1 MRRALTTAATAR
13 TLASSSRLAPAQRAR
28 PVIAA
33 TRLPAQVQVRQHS
46 HAAPAPVVAPPVSPE
61 NTYDIVIIGGGPA
74 GLALANALV
83 SQPSLRDGAR
93 TLLLEGGPLDPVRNW
108 DDQGPWSNR
117 VSSLTAENI
126 AWIDSEYSLQ
136 KHGELTGG
144 IGAWKHIAQD
154 RSREVDDIIVWANP
168 DADSTPMLHFPGP
181 DLARMTENV
190 NLQRALLRHLDEVKQ
205 TKGHK
210 LEIREKTRVGDIA
223 YTAGRGSVALNLG
236 GEWVQASLLIGAD
249 GPNSPARKFAQIDTF
264 GHGYNAHGVVAT
276 LETQRD
282 VYGNHTAFQRF
293 LPTGPIAYLPLG
305 DETTTMVWSTTPEI
319 AAALKALSPEALTE
333 MVNAAFSLS
342 ENELKLLTEAVLTA
356 HNDQSA
362 MSAEGIRSIMALF
375 ERRVSDA
382 PRPPLVRSVDP
393 KSVASFPLKLAH
405 ADKYID
411 HRVALVGDAAHTTH
425 PLAGQGLNA
434 GLADGQALAKVLEE
448 ARRVGSDLGGITAL
462 AQYPRDRYLTNHI
475 LLAAVDKLNSVFG
488 ARNPLINW
496 ARANGLEVFN
506 ELGPIKDFFM
516 RNAGSGIAGKR
527 TQQQREFGRARAEDK
542 LNAKAAGAPAALA
555 DAVEGLDMARRVAS
569 SAGGVIAEGL
579 KNLLR
584 RGADSIEHQQR
595 KP

>member
-1 MRRALTTAATAR
+1 M
-13 TLASSSRLAPAQRAR
+13 
-28 PVIAA
+28 
-33 TRLPAQVQVRQHS
+33 
-46 HAAPAPVVAPPVSPE
+46 
-61 NTYDIVIIGGGPA
+61 
-74 GLALANALV
+74 
-83 SQPSLRDGAR
+83 SQPSLREGAR
-93 TLLLEGGPLDPVRNW
+93 ILLLEGGPLEPVRNW

-117 VSSLTAENI
+117 CSSLTAENI
-126 AWIDSEYSLQ
+126 AWLDSEFHSQASSSL
-136 KHGELTGG
+136 TTG
-144 IGAWKHIAQD
+144 IGAWKHIAQA

-168 DADSTPMLHFPGP
+168 DKDATPMLHFPGP
-181 DLARMTENV
+181 DLARMTENI
-190 NLQRALLRHLDEVKQ
+190 NLQRALLRHLEELKS

-210 LEIREKTRVGDIA
+210 LEIRDKTRVGDIA

-249 GPNSPARKFAQIDTF
+249 GPNSPARKFAEIDTF
-264 GHGYNAHGVVAT
+264 GHAYNAHGVVAT
-276 LETQRD
+276 LSTQRD

-319 AAALKALSPEALTE
+319 ATALKALSPEALTE
-333 MVNAAFSLS
+333 MVNAAFTLP
-342 ENELKLLTEAVLTA
+342 ENELRLLTEAVLTA
-356 HNDQSA
+356 HNDSST
-362 MSAEGIRSIMALF
+362 MSADGIRSIIALF
-375 ERRVSDA
+375 EPRVTDA
-382 PRPPLVRSVDP
+382 PLPPKVRSIDP
-393 KSVASFPLKLAH
+393 KSVASFPLRLAH

-434 GLADGQALAKVLEE
+434 GLADGQALANVLEQ

-462 AQYPRDRYLTNHI
+462 AQYPRDRYLQNHI

-488 ARNPLINW
+488 ARNPLINF

-516 RNAGSGIAGKR
+516 RNAGSGVTR
-527 TQQQREFGRARAEDK
+527 VRSQQEREFGRARAEDR
-542 LNAKAAGAPAALA
+542 LNAKPAGAPAALA
-555 DAVEGLDMARRVAS
+555 DAVEGLDMVRRVAS

-584 RGADSIEHQQR
+584 RGADSIEQQQR